1 MKKGDMTIQVVV
13 LAALALIFLFV
24 VVFVMTDKIK
34 IFSTTLDDCTNKGG
48 ICVKENTCSSAKG
61 GTATSFTCSKGE
73 ECCLNTC
80 EAKKGKCSTTPCTTE
95 EIYLGGCP
103 SGQVCCK

>member
-24 VVFVMTDKIK
+24 VVFVMTGRIR
-34 IFSTTLDDCTNKGG
+34 IFSTTLDDCTNKEG
-48 ICVKENTCSSAKG
+48 ICITKGTCSAEYNG
-61 GTATSFTCSKGE
+61 IAVSFSCPEGE

-80 EAKKGKCSTTPCTTE
+80 QGKGGTCSSQQCKGE
-95 EIYLGGCP
+95 EIYLAGCKNN
-103 SGQVCCK
+103 QYCCR